1 VVHLLFEKP
10 VTRILQKR
18 IGIKFRDLRR
28 EAWADDAKRPHKQ
41 PVNIEN

>member
-18 IGIKFRDLRR
+18 IGLKFRDLQR
-28 EAWADDAKRPHKQ
+28 EAWADDAKPPRKQ